1 MKPSNCPGCG
11 APLLASD
18 DTCPFCGEVIAGSP
32 PPGGSGQPESPA
44 AEPAAPLPPSASPL
58 SEQEVAAVGTEPPPW
73 EARREFGFWN
83 ALWLTWRDSVFRPIQ
98 FFRRLP
104 PRGGLGPAL
113 GYSVLL
119 ALVALVFN
127 LYWSLIEGTLAT
139 GQGEGA
145 LALGL
150 GSFVMLIVW
159 LVFVIPLYLGLLFA
173 SVAILHVSFVIVGA
187 GRRGFEAT
195 FRAVAYASGPA
206 AFAVFPFFGPL
217 FGIVWGSVLV
227 FIAAREVQRTTNGRT
242 ALGFTLPLIAFLGL
256 LVALG
261 VLVSLLASL
270 ADIGPPA

>member
-1 MKPSNCPGCG
+1 M
-11 APLLASD
+11 
-18 DTCPFCGEVIAGSP
+18 
-32 PPGGSGQPESPA
+32 
-44 AEPAAPLPPSASPL
+44 
-58 SEQEVAAVGTEPPPW
+58 AAVGTEAPPW

-119 ALVALVFN
+119 ALIAVLFN
-127 LYWSLIEGTLAT
+127 LYWGLIEGTLAT

-150 GSFVMLIVW
+150 GSIVMLIVW
-159 LVFVIPLYLGLLFA
+159 LLFVIPLYLGGLFA
-173 SVAILHVSFVIVGA
+173 SVALLHVSFVIVGA
-187 GRRGFEAT
+187 ARRGFEAT

-206 AFAVFPFFGPL
+206 AFAIFPFFGPL

-227 FIAAREVQRTTNGRT
+227 FIAVREVQRTTNGRA

-256 LVALG
+256 FF
-261 VLVSLLASL
+261 VLAMLLSLLMSV
-270 ADIGPPA
+270 ADISPPA